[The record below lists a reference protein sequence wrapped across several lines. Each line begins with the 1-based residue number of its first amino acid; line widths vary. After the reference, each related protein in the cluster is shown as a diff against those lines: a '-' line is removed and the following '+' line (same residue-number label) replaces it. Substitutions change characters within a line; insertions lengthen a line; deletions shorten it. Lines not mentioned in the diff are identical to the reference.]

1 MFMLNRNV
9 TKTLKSV
16 ETERVQLSIDGKTEE
31 VNDSIRGPG
40 SFMAVLKAAFNLRDA
55 GLDFSTSLMLNSLN
69 HQQSVEFIRIKRR
82 KMSSRQEPV
91 CNWARWRDLWL
102 RSTLGAS
109 ISLRK
114 RAY

>member
-1 MFMLNRNV
+1 MLNRNV
-9 TKTLKSV
+9 KKTLKSV

-69 HQQSVEFIRIKRR
+69 HKQSVEFIRIERR
-82 KMSSRQEPV
+82 SKMSSRQEPV

-109 ISLRK
+109 IS
-114 RAY
+114 